1 MPFSE
6 HVKSIVRK
14 KAAFRCC
21 RCQQVGV
28 EIHHIIPEKEDGKE
42 DVDNAEPLCA
52 KCHADFGDNPTKR
65 KELHEM
71 RDWWYEKAATMFK
84 LVPDYAL
91 MFEKINISISE
102 IQQQH
107 DTKIDDLKTALTD
120 LVTKNY
126 EDVMKTIASIT
137 PSSSAA
143 DATTI
148 INTITMKASLPCL
161 QASGHSEQSSPNIMV
176 SESGNIPFADEE
188 KNQASETSKDV
199 SEE

>member
-1 MPFSE
+1 M
-6 HVKSIVRK
+6 VKRMSIMRNLY
-14 KAAFRCC
+14 A
-21 RCQQVGV
+21 Q
-28 EIHHIIPEKEDGKE
+28 
-42 DVDNAEPLCA
+42 NAN
-52 KCHADFGDNPTKR
+52 ADFGDNPTKR

-91 MFEKINISISE
+91 MFEKINISLSE